1 MRDSGI
7 LFDDIYYKSVQAR
20 TSDPPTAWFK
30 IGTLVRAAQAM
41 GLHRDGSQYHLSALE
56 TEMRRRIW
64 GQICMLDFR
73 AAEEMGFEPTIRL
86 GSYDT
91 QLPGI
96 YGDDHFNP
104 EETTEIRREGR
115 EKSIVTMQKQKR
127 SALHQEESSSRTGLD
142 ANRAFKF
149 NTAPKPLP
157 KEMNT
162 QIQESSTAKFTEMT
176 YSLIRLEMVRL
187 FLAILYPSFDL
198 DDSLFRGTQSKAPS
212 LSKED
217 KKGLID
223 LMEKRLQDVYKIHE
237 LDMDDPIQA
246 ITRMTA
252 ELLVM
257 KGNLVIQLQDLKR
270 KDRDDP
276 QEGRT
281 HDRDW

>member
-1 MRDSGI
+1 
-7 LFDDIYYKSVQAR
+7 
-20 TSDPPTAWFK
+20 
-30 IGTLVRAAQAM
+30 
-41 GLHRDGSQYHLSALE
+41 
-56 TEMRRRIW
+56 
-64 GQICMLDFR
+64 MLDFR

-91 QLPGI
+91 QLPGL

-104 EETTEIRREGR
+104 EDAVEIRRDGH
-115 EKSIVTMQKQKR
+115 KKTIAVMQKQKQ
-127 SALHQEESSSRTGLD
+127 STLHQEESSPRTGLD
-142 ANRAFKF
+142 ADRAFKF
-149 NTAPKPLP
+149 NTAPNPLP
-157 KEMNT
+157 KGMNT
-162 QIQESSTAKFTEMT
+162 QIQESSTPAKFTEMT

-187 FLAILYPSFDL
+187 FLAILYPNFEL
-198 DDSLFRGTQSKAPS
+198 DDSLFRGTQAKSPT

-223 LMEKRLQDVYKIHE
+223 LMEKRLQDVYRIHE

-257 KGNLVIQLQDLKR
+257 KGHLVIQLQELKR

-276 QEGRT
+276 QEGRI